1 MTTKK
6 LLLLFVAIVTNWMA
20 SFAESLN
27 EEQARMAAASFFS
40 PTTPRA
46 SLRAKGRQFVLRSKG
61 HQNGYYIFDRPEGGC
76 VFVADD
82 DAIGRTVLGYTDQGS
97 FDAENLPIGLQD
109 WLSQIGVLMDAVH
122 KGQINRQPRTSG
134 TRRAIVSKLIK
145 TAWNQGSPYNMLCP
159 TSGMETC
166 ITGCVAT
173 AMAQVMKYWEW
184 PVHGYNSI
192 EYYDEGCNQTLSRDF
207 TKSTYDWAN
216 MLNEYKGIYKRVNI
230 NAVATLMRDCGYA
243 VQMHY
248 TPEGSGAS
256 VSAEEMAT
264 YFHYSAGARDRYCG
278 NYSTEVWHEFIRRD
292 LDAGRPILYSGQSDT
307 SGHEFILDGYDTE
320 DYYHVNWGWG
330 GNQDGWFTITN
341 LNGFNDEQGM
351 INELEPDRN
360 EESTFSYNL
369 SDDGVLTINGT
380 GMMPTE
386 YRISTAPWAEM
397 CQSVRKIVF
406 GEGITGIVD
415 GFGYVYQCGN
425 RYVNLEE
432 VVLPEGLKYIDRYA
446 FLNPRFTSITLPS
459 TLVETS
465 DAFYWAPLESIHLP
479 KAMVA
484 FYERMPYLRELTV
497 DAENPWLSA
506 IDNILYNKDG
516 SVMLYIPEGLD
527 CITVAATTQ
536 RINYSTIFEM
546 DKPIICKAMK
556 APTLTQDVMENPDDY
571 FSDAGVIFVPEG
583 SDYESWKQIMPSGWR
598 MFTYS
603 DPDDIP
609 DLSIKW
615 ALNDNVLTISGW
627 GVMGDAYSY
636 NLSPYYQ
643 SIWQV
648 QKLIVGEGVT
658 SLPYAGFYG
667 YSNLKEVI
675 LPSSLMEI
683 DEYCF
688 AFAGL
693 ETITCYAMT
702 APEVYDN
709 KVFRAIPEN
718 GTLRIPEGADEESYR
733 SAWNLPESWRV
744 EFFTPEPIITYNTLA
759 GETQGVKS
767 LEEWE
772 ALLKQQPNTIGI
784 LYPLYTE
791 WGWLTYNTLVQDN
804 AADGQY
810 RCFRLRLSDAVDY
823 TAPASFAVSKGSY
836 SRTLQAGYNAI
847 CLPFG
852 ISQEDLPQGCRMYG
866 VSHYD
871 ADKNE
876 VVIYPTGSTSP
887 GKACLIYCEAGT
899 EWQLSIRNQQ
909 AIAQPQTVAE
919 DNMQGTFRATGEYMG
934 TGYIPNGNTL
944 VPLSQQLDAFRACIL
959 LGSATAPNE
968 VNIRIAGKDETDALN
983 SIMADTPAIRYSIDG
998 KRLSAPIK
1006 GQPYIQNG
1014 KKIFP

>member
-1 MTTKK
+1 MATKK
-6 LLLLFVAIVTNWMA
+6 NLLLLVAIIASQMA
-20 SFAESLN
+20 TLAESLN
-27 EEQARMAAASFFS
+27 EEQARMAAAAFFS
-40 PTTPRA
+40 PTTHRA
-46 SLRAKGRQFVLRSKG
+46 NIRAKARQLVLRTEG
-61 HQNGYYIFDRPEGGC
+61 HQDGYYIFDRPEGGC

-97 FDAENLPIGLQD
+97 FDAQDLPVGLQD

-122 KGQINRQPRTSG
+122 QGKINRQPKSAG
-134 TRRAIVSKLIK
+134 TRRAIVNKLIK
-145 TAWNQGSPYNMLCP
+145 TTWNQYEPYNNLCP
-159 TSGMETC
+159 MSGMQRC

-184 PVHGYNSI
+184 PEHGYNSI
-192 EYYDEGCNQTLSRDF
+192 EYYDEGCKQTLSRDF
-207 TKSTYDWAN
+207 TKSVYDWEN
-216 MLNEYKGIYKRVNI
+216 MLDSYKGVYRKVNSD
-230 NAVATLMRDCGYA
+230 AVATLMRDCGYA

-248 TPEGSGAS
+248 TPEASAAS

-292 LDAGRPILYSGQSDT
+292 LDAGRPILYCGQSDT

-330 GNQDGWFTITN
+330 GKDDGWFTITN
-341 LNGFNDEQGM
+341 LNSYNDDQWM

-369 SDDGVLTINGT
+369 SDDGVLTISGT
-380 GMMPTE
+380 GSMPTE

-432 VVLPEGLKYIDRYA
+432 VVLPEGLKYIGRYA
-446 FLNPRFTSITLPS
+446 FLNPQFTSITLPS
-459 TLVETS
+459 TLIETS

-484 FYERMPYLRELTV
+484 FYDRMPYLRELTV

-516 SVMLYIPEGLD
+516 SEMLYIPEGLD

-556 APTLTQDVMENPDDY
+556 APTLTQYVMENPDEY

-609 DLSIKW
+609 DISIKW

-627 GVMGDAYSY
+627 GKMNDNYSY
-636 NLSPYYQ
+636 STSPYYPLLEE
-643 SIWQV
+643 V

-658 SLPYAGFYG
+658 SLPWAGFYG

-709 KVFRAIPEN
+709 KVFGAMPEN
-718 GTLRIPEGADEESYR
+718 GTLRIPVGADEASYQWR
-733 SAWNLPESWRV
+733 LPKGWKV
-744 EFFTPEPIITYNTLA
+744 EFFTPEPMITYNSPA
-759 GETQGVKS
+759 GEIEGVKS
-767 LEEWE
+767 LEEWKS
-772 ALLKQQPNTIGI
+772 LLKQQPNTIGLI
-784 LYPLYTE
+784 SPRYT
-791 WGWLTYNTLVQDN
+791 GWDIMTRNMLIQDD
-804 AADGQY
+804 AADGRY
-810 RCFRLRLSDAVDY
+810 RCRNLKLEDARDY
-823 TAPASFAVSKGSY
+823 TAPAPFAVSKGTY

-876 VVIYPTGSTSP
+876 VVICPTGSTSA
-887 GKACLIYCEAGT
+887 GKACLIYCEAAT
-899 EWQLSIRNQQ
+899 EWQANISNKE
-909 AIAQPQTVAE
+909 AVAQTQRTAE
-919 DNMQGTFRATGEYMG
+919 DNIQGTFRTTGEYMG
-934 TGYIPNGNTL
+934 TGYVPDGAAL
-944 VPLSQQLDAFRACIL
+944 VPLSQQLNPFRACIL

-968 VNIRIAGKDETDALN
+968 VKIRIADKDETDALN
-983 SIMADTPAIRYSIDG
+983 GIMADTPAASYSIDG

-1014 KKIFP
+1014 KKLIIQ